1 MRIILIGGTGTI
13 GSAVA
18 AELAPR
24 HEILIASSSKGGML
38 KCDITSEES
47 LNKMFKK
54 AGKFDAVVVTAGAVH
69 FEELSKMSPEK
80 LQIGLQSKLMGQVN
94 AVLIGSKYIQDQGS
108 FTLTSGILSHDP
120 IRSGS
125 SASMVN
131 SAIDGFVRGAAIELL
146 RGMRINA
153 VSPTV
158 VSESMAVYAPYF
170 RGFEP
175 VPAAT
180 VALAYSK
187 SVEGH
192 QTGQIYC
199 VWN

>member
-1 MRIILIGGTGTI
+1 MRIIIIGGTGTI

-24 HEILIASSSKGGML
+24 HDILIASHSKGDL
-38 KCDITSEES
+38 KCDITSEDS
-47 LNKMFKK
+47 LHKMFKK
-54 AGKFDAVVVTAGAVH
+54 AGKFDAVVIATGNVH
-69 FEELSKMSPEK
+69 FEAFPKMTAAK
-80 LQIGLQSKLMGQVN
+80 YQIGLASKLMGQVN
-94 AVLIGSKYIQDQGS
+94 AVLIGSQLIKDQGS
-108 FTLTSGILSHDP
+108 FTLTSGILSHEP

-131 SAIDGFVRGAAIELL
+131 SAIEGFVRGAAIEMP
-146 RGMRINA
+146 RGIRINA

-158 VSESMAVYAPYF
+158 VSESMDLYAPYF

-175 VPAAT
+175 APAAK

-187 SVEGH
+187 SVEGL
-192 QTGQIYC
+192 QTGQIYR
-199 VWN
+199 VWS